1 MYFLLLTFDSTSAIF
16 DHNGCCTSFCVTNL
30 PIPHAFFRHGPVFLL
45 FIINFFDIQQGPF
58 LWSDKFENDF

>member
-1 MYFLLLTFDSTSAIF
+1 MGLVQTAIKGYWRHF
-16 DHNGCCTSFCVTNL
+16 RFSCSFCVTNL
-30 PIPHAFFRHGPVFLL
+30 PIPHAFFRHGPVFVL